1 VGTVKRRVGVIVTA
15 VGLAAIYVASPVWAA
30 FDLSL
35 AVRSGQP
42 HAIAHK
48 VDWPAVRHSLK
59 SSLADL
65 DHAKRRDP
73 DAPRKS
79 LWQRIKSA
87 AVTGRVGDNLIDRYV
102 TPDGVADLARH
113 RATLAKL
120 TGRPLPPPAPPPSDW
135 SGRFAQLQAFWN
147 RLHTARFTD
156 ATTFEVE
163 VADKWTPARRYVGRL
178 KLDGMSWKL
187 VDVRVA
193 GVGF

>member
-1 VGTVKRRVGVIVTA
+1 MGTVKRRGWVIVA
-15 VGLAAIYVASPVWAA
+15 GLGLGAMYIASPVWAA

-35 AVRSGQP
+35 AARSGQA

-65 DHAKRRDP
+65 DQAKRRHR
-73 DAPRKS
+73 DAPRTS

-87 AVTGRVGDNLIDRYV
+87 AVIGRVGDGLIDKYV
-102 TPDGVADLARH
+102 TPEGVADLARN
-113 RATLAKL
+113 RATLARL
-120 TGRPLPPPAPPPSDW
+120 TGQQHPPPVPPPSDL
-135 SGRFAQLQAFWN
+135 SGRLAQMQAFWR

-163 VADKWTPARRYVGRL
+163 VADTWTPARRYVGRL
-178 KLDGMSWKL
+178 KLDGVSWKL